1 MPCAPQR
8 AAPQGPGAAQQR
20 LRARLSDT
28 DSQRLLHELE
38 VHQIELEMQ
47 NLELQESQERL
58 EESRSRYVDLY
69 DFAPVGYCTL
79 NLKGLIQE
87 INLTAAALLEKP
99 REYLIGKP
107 FYVMAR
113 IPSLQIHAHIQRC
126 IQAKGRVTSDLT
138 LHVQR

>member
-1 MPCAPQR
+1 MRGNVKLANLELMTR
-8 AAPQGPGAAQQR
+8 KSVDTVSKRELDRKLKAAQQR

-28 DSQRLLHELE
+28 DSQRLFHELE

-87 INLTAAALLEKP
+87 INLTAATLLEKP

-107 FYVMAR
+107 F
-113 IPSLQIHAHIQRC
+113 
-126 IQAKGRVTSDLT
+126 
-138 LHVQR
+138 